1 MDNISFDIEKNQTLA
16 LVGESGSGKSVT
28 AMSILQLLQKPQAS
42 YSKESSIKFN
52 GDEIINAK
60 YEKLLSLRGNIIS
73 MIFQEPMT
81 SLNPYHRVGNQITE
95 SILLHSK
102 SSKKDAIDEAKKL
115 DIQIKFSYVVV
126 AAKGYKKVKSAEVAK
141 ISDDKNELG
150 TLETIDC
157 DCICVS
163 GFWTPTIHL
172 ASQSGNKTTFN
183 KDIDAFVPGLSKQN
197 ETTLGAAN
205 GTFTL
210 EETLKSSFETGYEL
224 SKKITNNDNKTSS
237 PTVMEKKST
246 THDKFWCV
254 PLPKGKTYKRF
265 LDFQNDVAV
274 SDVEIALKEGY
285 RSIEHVK
292 RYTTLG
298 MATDQGKTSNLNGL
312 QLVSNI
318 ENKIVPEVGHT
329 TFRPPY
335 TPVTIGAIV
344 GREIGKHSKPTRKS
358 PMHTWHEKNNAVF
371 VDAGVWLRPRYYKI
385 GEETLFEGSKREA
398 KNVRTNVGVCDV
410 TTLGKIDI
418 KGPDAA
424 ELLNRVY
431 TNAWLKLPVGK
442 ARYGVMLREDGIVM
456 DDGTTTRISEN
467 HYHMTTTTA
476 QAANVLSHLE
486 YYLQLVWPELNVNVV
501 STTEQWA
508 GAAIAG
514 PKSRDL
520 LQKLFPNI
528 DATNEGLPFMGYLE
542 ADLFGVHARI
552 FRISFS
558 GELAYE
564 VNVESDNGNFM
575 WEKIMEVGQEFKIQP
590 YGTEALST
598 LRIEMGHIAGSELDG
613 RTIPYDNSLEGLVS
627 KKKDFIGK
635 RSLER
640 EAFIAEDRQKVVG
653 VVPIDKKTSIPEGSH
668 LVKDAMAPT
677 PNPKLGYISA
687 SCWSVEYDNPFSLAI
702 LKDGKNMIGQ
712 KLFAMSPLKNKTIP
726 VEIVSSHY
734 VDPKGERVRS

>member
-1 MDNISFDIEKNQTLA
+1 LHPTASFYRLNNPD
-16 LVGESGSGKSVT
+16 S
-28 AMSILQLLQKPQAS
+28 
-42 YSKESSIKFN
+42 
-52 GDEIINAK
+52 EI
-60 YEKLLSLRGNIIS
+60 
-73 MIFQEPMT
+73 
-81 SLNPYHRVGNQITE
+81 
-95 SILLHSK
+95 
-102 SSKKDAIDEAKKL
+102 IDEAKKMGI
-115 DIQIKFSYVVV
+115 DIRFSYVVI
-126 AAKGYKKVKSAEVAK
+126 AAKGYKKVKSAEIAK
-141 ISDDKNELG
+141 ISEDKKELG
-150 TLETIDC
+150 QIENINC

-172 ASQSGNKTTFN
+172 ASQSGNKTKFN
-183 KDIDAFVPGLSKQN
+183 KEIDAFIPSQSKQK
-197 ETTLGAAN
+197 ETTVGSAN
-205 GTFTL
+205 GVFTL
-210 EETLKSSFETGYEL
+210 EETLKTSFKTGHEL
-224 SKKITNNDNKTSS
+224 SKKITNNDNEVSVPK
-237 PTVMEKKST
+237 VAEKKST
-246 THDKFWCV
+246 HHDKFWCV
-254 PLPKGKTYKRF
+254 PLPKGKKYKRF

-274 SDVEIALKEGY
+274 TDIELALREGY

-344 GREIGKHSKPTRKS
+344 GREVGKHSKPTRKS
-358 PMHTWHEKNNAVF
+358 PMHLWHEKNNAVF
-371 VDAGVWLRPRYYKI
+371 VDAGVWLRPRYYKQ
-385 GEETLFEGSKREA
+385 GNETLFEASKREA
-398 KNVRTNVGVCDV
+398 AHVRKNVGVCDV

-418 KGPDAA
+418 KGPDSA

-431 TNAWLKLPVGK
+431 TNAWMKLPVGK

-486 YYLQLVWPELNVNVV
+486 YYLQVVWPELKVNVV

-514 PKSRDL
+514 PKSRDV
-520 LQKLFPNI
+520 LQKLFPDINVSN
-528 DATNEGLPFMGYLE
+528 DGLPFMGYVE
-542 ADLFGVHARI
+542 ASLFGVYARI

-575 WEKIMEVGQEFKIQP
+575 WEKVMEIGKEFDIQP

-598 LRIEMGHIAGSELDG
+598 LRIEMGHVAGSELDG

-635 RSLER
+635 RSLNR
-640 EAFIAEDRQKVVG
+640 VAFIAEDRQKVVG
-653 VVPIDKKTSIPEGSH
+653 VVPLDKKTSIPEGSH
-668 LVKDAMAPT
+668 LVKDADAKL
-677 PNPKLGYISA
+677 PNPKLGHISA
-687 SCWSVEYDNPFSLAI
+687 SCWSVEFNNPFSLAI
-702 LKDGKNMIGQ
+702 LHDGKNMIGQ
-712 KLFAMSPLKNKTIP
+712 KLFALSPLKNKSIP